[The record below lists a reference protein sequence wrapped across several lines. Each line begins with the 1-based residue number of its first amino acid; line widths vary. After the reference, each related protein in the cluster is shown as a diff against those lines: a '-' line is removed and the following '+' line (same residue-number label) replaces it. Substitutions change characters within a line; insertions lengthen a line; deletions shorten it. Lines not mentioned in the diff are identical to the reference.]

1 MTCTLDRSFLVTA
14 SARTGLRGVPS
25 VTGNTITPRAE
36 AASWGVVLLPCP
48 LDEALDTRR
57 SRARPPAWRVI
68 RAGGFWSCRLGGIP
82 FTQVP
87 TTGCGGV
94 SSSDHGYP

>member
-1 MTCTLDRSFLVTA
+1 MTCTLDRSFRVTA

-25 VTGNTITPRAE
+25 VTGNTVTGNTITPRAE

-57 SRARPPAWRVI
+57 SRARPPRVA
-68 RAGGFWSCRLGGIP
+68 RDPG
-82 FTQVP
+82 
-87 TTGCGGV
+87 GGV
-94 SSSDHGYP
+94 LALSAS

>member
-36 AASWGVVLLPCP
+36 AASWGVVLLPCRC
-48 LDEALDTRR
+48 LCRSLLIRR
-57 SRARPPAWRVI
+57 AVT
-68 RAGGFWSCRLGGIP
+68 LGR
-82 FTQVP
+82 
-87 TTGCGGV
+87 
-94 SSSDHGYP
+94 